1 MSRPSRLNYAYAVGR
16 VHALEKYLV
25 EQAVFREAT
34 EATDFLA
41 ALKII
46 YDAGNFPEDLIT
58 LKNSEELDA
67 FVRQE
72 EEKLGRLLTEILL
85 EKDILEVFWLKE
97 YAEVALGL
105 ARKSGYPFIRDYIRH
120 VIDLGNLKVLVRA
133 KYLGLSQENFEK
145 RLFEGGWLEA
155 KFLQECYPL
164 SFGEIGEELRTSFYG
179 DVWERGTDIL
189 ESRETFI
196 GLEKGIEDF
205 LMGYLRGAKKFTFGP
220 EPVFAYGEAKRK
232 EFALIRLVGVGK
244 MNLVP
249 PEWLKERIGET
260 YV

>member
-1 MSRPSRLNYAYAVGR
+1 MSRTSRLNYAYAVGR

-25 EQAVFREAT
+25 EQAVFREAAD
-34 EATDFLA
+34 ATDFLA

-46 YDAGNFPEDLIT
+46 YDAGNYPEDLIK
-58 LKNSEELDA
+58 LKNSEEFDA
-67 FVRQE
+67 FIRQE

-85 EKDILEVFWLKE
+85 EKDIREVFLLKE
-97 YAEVALGL
+97 YPEVALGL

-120 VIDLGNLKVLVRA
+120 IIDLGNLKILGRA
-133 KYLGLSQENFEK
+133 KYLGLSQDHFER
-145 RLFEGGWLEA
+145 RLLKGGWLEER
-155 KFLQECYPL
+155 FLRECYPL
-164 SFGEIGEELRTSFYG
+164 SFGEVGEKLRTSFYG

-189 ESRETFI
+189 ENRETFI

-232 EFALIRLVGVGK
+232 EFALIRLLAVGK